1 MTKTT
6 NSGITDMTHQ
16 TITTLRTAS
25 KSKTTMII
33 EDLLALS
40 EQAGSVISDED
51 YDKLHQA
58 FYKIETKML
67 KQKRLVR
74 LYPNWEVSALSH
86 GK

>member
-1 MTKTT
+1 MTSQTT
-6 NSGITDMTHQ
+6 TQLN
-16 TITTLRTAS
+16 TAS
-25 KSKTTMII
+25 KSSTTMMV
-33 EDLLALS
+33 EELLALS

-58 FYKIETKML
+58 FYNIETKML

-74 LYPNWEVSALSH
+74 LYPNWEVSTLSH